1 MELITY
7 SHILLSSGFL
17 SLATIIDF
25 LIYNYNKYAQATLFK
40 SYSKSNKKV
49 ESCRSYIDL
58 SKFVT
63 YVDQPAS

>member
-7 SHILLSSGFL
+7 SHILLSIGFL
-17 SLATIIDF
+17 FLTTIIDF
-25 LIYNYNKYAQATLFK
+25 LIFNSEKYAEAMLFK
-40 SYSKSNKKV
+40 SQGKSNKKV
-49 ESCRSYIDL
+49 ETYSSYINL